1 MASLNAVHSWRVA
14 HGDIRLQNFIMK
26 TEGASK
32 FVPNSVV
39 MTESETDSDGSPMSP
54 LQGNV
59 MNSDALDSEEDWSS
73 SRVNVVLVDFGY
85 SFTSEGNVVFMEEQ
99 EELRV
104 LLTNW
109 MNSMQE

>member
-59 MNSDALDSEEDWSS
+59 MNSDALDSEEDWS
-73 SRVNVVLVDFGY
+73 RVNVVLVDFGY
-85 SFTSEGNVVFMEEQ
+85 SFTSEDNEVFMEEQ